1 MDIGTVLIELAD
13 KLGIAVE
20 EIFKI
25 YTGVQWAFGILTII
39 CAVSL
44 LIITILLIKKILE
57 YFKEKRRIENDDDNT
72 YINYSKIE
80 KLNEKYVIYCGLI
93 YPILICL
100 VPFII
105 WFVGSSIL
113 QIYYPQ
119 YFAIE
124 NLLHSMFPS

>member
-57 YFKEKRRIENDDDNT
+57 YFKEKRR
-72 YINYSKIE
+72 
-80 KLNEKYVIYCGLI
+80 
-93 YPILICL
+93 
-100 VPFII
+100 
-105 WFVGSSIL
+105 
-113 QIYYPQ
+113 
-119 YFAIE
+119 
-124 NLLHSMFPS
+124 